1 MVNKTAEI
9 VCRYALFCHFCILY
23 NIVLFRY
30 FFEWRIFM
38 EYKDIDK
45 DVEGLIVRLSRR
57 LSAEDVERISD
68 AYQLAR
74 EAHKEQKRKS
84 GEPYIMHPVAV
95 AKIVA
100 EELRL
105 GANPII
111 AAFLHDVVEDTSYT
125 IEDIKERFGDDVAF
139 LVDVVTKKKKKS
151 SATSSSQIDNYK
163 QMLNSLHYDIR
174 ALLIKLS
181 DRLHNMRTLSSM
193 RPDKQM
199 KIAGETDY
207 FYAPLAHRLGLYYIK
222 REMENLSF
230 RYRCP
235 RDYAYI
241 DAGLAADFKERE
253 AGLRAFMAEIER
265 LLENNDIFMARTEI
279 YSRGP
284 YSAWRKMHST
294 GCDFKHVEGKYYIRI
309 IYPNTHD
316 YSEKDMSLKIYSIL
330 TDRFKEKPGSVA
342 NFIDSPKENGYQ
354 SYHVKLLTPQGTW
367 EEVHISSERMIRKS
381 QFGCIAES
389 TETNITNWLEKFK
402 HVLQEMATRGKEV
415 EYMDG
420 VTSSFYNDDIIAY
433 TPEGRGVILPKGAT
447 ALDFAFEIHSE
458 VGLHA
463 QYARINGLLSSVKTE
478 LERGDVV
485 LIGCDDNI
493 HPKRDWLDHVST
505 FKAKSHISSYLNKQR
520 KLQYVRC
527 DSCRPL
533 PGDEVIGFKN
543 PDGSVSIHRRDCKV
557 AIRLASQRGDDIVPV
572 DFEEDRDFLYPVRID
587 IRAIDRYHLLVDLI
601 DCITNR
607 LQLSLTHIVTKE
619 KDEIV
624 DCSMEFQVHSSAEM
638 QEAITG
644 ISQINGVDEVKQRIE
659 Y

>member
-1 MVNKTAEI
+1 
-9 VCRYALFCHFCILY
+9 
-23 NIVLFRY
+23 
-30 FFEWRIFM
+30 M
-38 EYKDIDK
+38 EYQKIDAE
-45 DVEGLIVRLSRR
+45 VEQLLVRLARR
-57 LSAEDVERISD
+57 FSTEDIERIES

-74 EAHKEQKRKS
+74 EAHKEQRRKS

-105 GANPII
+105 GPNPII
-111 AAFLHDVVEDTSYT
+111 AAFLHDVVEDTPYT
-125 IEDIKERFGDDVAF
+125 NEDIRERFGDDVAF
-139 LVDVVTKKKKKS
+139 LVDVVTKKKRKS
-151 SATSSSQIDNYK
+151 TAASSSQIDNYK

-181 DRLHNMRTLSSM
+181 DRLHNMRTLNSM

-241 DAGLAADFKERE
+241 EEQLQRDLKERE
-253 AGLRAFMAEIER
+253 PGLKAFMFEIER
-265 LLENNDIFMARTEI
+265 LLENNDILMARTEV

-284 YSAWRKMHST
+284 YSAWRKMHAT

-309 IYPNTHD
+309 IYPNTHE

-433 TPEGRGVILPKGAT
+433 TPDGKGIILPKGAT

-458 VGLHA
+458 LGLHA
-463 QYARINGLLSSVKTE
+463 QYARINGNLSSVKTE

-485 LIGCDDNI
+485 EIGCNPNVKPQ
-493 HPKRDWLDHVST
+493 HDWLPHVST
-505 FKAKSHISSYLNKQR
+505 FKAKSHINNFLNKQR

-527 DSCRPL
+527 EQCRPL
-533 PGDEVIGFKN
+533 PGDEVIGFKDA
-543 PDGSVSIHRRDCKV
+543 DGTITLHRRDCKA
-557 AIRLASQRGDDIVPV
+557 AIRLASQRGDDIVAVPF
-572 DFEEDRDFLYPVRID
+572 DEDKDFLYPVKIEVF
-587 IRAIDRYHLLVDLI
+587 AIDRYHLLVDLVE
-601 DCITNR
+601 CITNR
-607 LQLSLTHIVTKE
+607 LKLSLDRTFTE
-619 KDEIV
+619 TKDELV
-624 DCSMEFQVHSSAEM
+624 NSSLEFKVHSSAEL
-638 QEAITG
+638 QEAISN
-644 ISQINGVDEVKQRIE
+644 ISQIDGVEEVKQILDV
-659 Y
+659 

>member
-1 MVNKTAEI
+1 
-9 VCRYALFCHFCILY
+9 
-23 NIVLFRY
+23 
-30 FFEWRIFM
+30 M
-38 EYKDIDK
+38 EYQKIDNE
-45 DVEGLIVRLSRR
+45 VRELLARLSRR
-57 LSAEDVERISD
+57 LSAEDVERIEQ
-68 AYQLAR
+68 AYSLAR
-74 EAHKEQKRKS
+74 DAHMEQKRKS

-111 AAFLHDVVEDTSYT
+111 AAFLHDVVEDTPYT
-125 IEDIKERFGDDVAF
+125 IEDIRERFGDDVAF
-139 LVDVVTKKKKKS
+139 LVDVVTKKKKKNSSS
-151 SATSSSQIDNYK
+151 SAGSSSQIDNYK

-241 DAGLAADFKERE
+241 DECLTKEFKERE
-253 AGLRAFMAEIER
+253 AGLKSFMFEIER
-265 LLENNDIFMARTEI
+265 LLENNDIFMARTEV

-309 IYPNTHD
+309 IYPNTHE

-354 SYHVKLLTPQGTW
+354 SYHVQLLTPQGTW

-420 VTSSFYNDDIIAY
+420 VTSSFYNDDITAY
-433 TPEGRGVILPKGAT
+433 TPDGKAVILPKGAT

-458 VGLHA
+458 LGLHA
-463 QYARINGLLSSVKTE
+463 QYARINGLLVSVKTE

-485 LIGCDDNI
+485 YIGKNDNI
-493 HPKRDWLDHVST
+493 IPKKDWLEHVST
-505 FKAKSHISSYLNKQR
+505 YKAKSHITAFLNKQR
-520 KLQYVRC
+520 QLQFVRC
-527 DSCRPL
+527 EMCRPL

-543 PDGSVSIHRRDCKV
+543 PDGSISIHRRDCKS
-557 AIRLASQRGDDIVPV
+557 AIRLASQRGDDIVAV
-572 DFEEDRDFLYPVRID
+572 NFESDSDFLYNVRID
-587 IRAIDRYHLLVDLI
+587 IRAVDRYHLLVDLI

-607 LQLSLTHIVTKE
+607 LQLSLTHILTE
-619 KDEIV
+619 SKDEIA
-624 DCSMEFQVHSSAEM
+624 DCSMGFQVHSAAEL
-638 QEAITG
+638 QEAITS
-644 ISQINGVDEVKQRIE
+644 ISEIDGVDEVKQRIE

>member
-1 MVNKTAEI
+1 
-9 VCRYALFCHFCILY
+9 
-23 NIVLFRY
+23 
-30 FFEWRIFM
+30 M
-38 EYKDIDK
+38 EYQKIDNE
-45 DVEGLIVRLSRR
+45 VQELLTRLSRR
-57 LSAEDVERISD
+57 LSAEDVERIEL
-68 AYQLAR
+68 AYRLAR
-74 EAHKEQKRKS
+74 EAHMEQKRKS

-111 AAFLHDVVEDTSYT
+111 AAFLHDVVEDTPYT
-125 IEDIKERFGDDVAF
+125 IEDIRERFGDDVAF
-139 LVDVVTKKKKKS
+139 LVDVVTKKKKKPALS
-151 SATSSSQIDNYK
+151 PAGSSSQIDNYK

-241 DAGLAADFKERE
+241 DECLAKELKERE
-253 AGLRAFMAEIER
+253 AGLKSFMFEIER
-265 LLENNDIFMARTEI
+265 LLENNDIFMARTEV

-309 IYPNTHD
+309 IYPNTHE

-354 SYHVKLLTPQGTW
+354 SYHVQLLTPQGTW

-420 VTSSFYNDDIIAY
+420 VTSSFYNDDITAY
-433 TPEGRGVILPKGAT
+433 TPDGKAVILPKGAT

-458 VGLHA
+458 LGLHA
-463 QYARINGLLSSVKTE
+463 QYARINGQLVSVKTE

-485 LIGCDDNI
+485 YIGKNDNI
-493 HPKRDWLDHVST
+493 TPKRDWLEHVST
-505 FKAKSHISSYLNKQR
+505 FKAKSHITTFLNKQR
-520 KLQYVRC
+520 QLQFVRC
-527 DSCRPL
+527 EVCRPL

-543 PDGSVSIHRRDCKV
+543 PDGSISIHRRDCKS
-557 AIRLASQRGDDIVPV
+557 AIRLASQRGDDIVAV
-572 DFEEDRDFLYPVRID
+572 NFESDSDFLYIVRID
-587 IRAIDRYHLLVDLI
+587 IRAVDRYHLLVDLI

-607 LQLSLTHIVTKE
+607 LQLSLTHILTE
-619 KDEIV
+619 SKDEIV
-624 DCSMEFQVHSSAEM
+624 DCSMGFQVHSAAEL
-638 QEAITG
+638 QEAISS
-644 ISQINGVDEVKQRIE
+644 ISKIDGVDEVKQRIE

>member
-1 MVNKTAEI
+1 MCIIIPFLCNKKVILLCFFIKFRQICKLCGNIYI
-9 VCRYALFCHFCILY
+9 V
-23 NIVLFRY
+23 
-30 FFEWRIFM
+30 FM
-38 EYKDIDK
+38 EYKKIDLE
-45 DVEGLIVRLSRR
+45 VEELLGRLARR
-57 LSAEDVERISD
+57 LSAEDIARIADS
-68 AYQLAR
+68 YQLAR
-74 EAHKEQKRKS
+74 AAHMEQRRKS

-111 AAFLHDVVEDTSYT
+111 AAFLHDVVEDTPYT
-125 IEDIKERFGDDVAF
+125 IDDIAARFGDDVAF

-151 SATSSSQIDNYK
+151 TVAHSSQIDNYK

-235 RDYAYI
+235 RDYAMI
-241 DAGLAADFKERE
+241 EAALEKELKERE
-253 AGLRAFMAEIER
+253 KALKSFTFEIER
-265 LLENNDIFMARTEI
+265 LLENNDILMARTEI

-284 YSAWRKMHST
+284 YSAWRKMHAR
-294 GCDFKHVEGKYYIRI
+294 GCDFSHVDDKYYIRI

-367 EEVHISSERMIRKS
+367 EEIHISSERMIRKS

-402 HVLQEMATRGKEV
+402 LVLQEMATRGKEV

-433 TPEGRGVILPKGAT
+433 TPDGKGVLLPKGAT

-458 VGLHA
+458 LGLHA
-463 QYARINGLLSSVKTE
+463 QYARINGLLKSVKTE
-478 LERGDVV
+478 LEYGDVV
-485 LIGCDDNI
+485 KIGSNESI
-493 HPKRDWLDHVST
+493 HPKRDWLESVST
-505 FKAKSHISSYLNKQR
+505 FKAKSHINSFLNKQR
-520 KLQYVRC
+520 KLEFVRC
-527 DSCRPL
+527 ENCRPL
-533 PGDEVIGFKN
+533 PGDEVIGFKE
-543 PDGSVSIHRRDCKV
+543 PDGTITIHRRDCKS
-557 AIRLASQRGDDIVPV
+557 AIRLASQRGDDIVAV
-572 DFEEDRDFLYPVRID
+572 NFEEDKEFLYPVRVD
-587 IRAIDRYHLLVDLI
+587 VVAVDRYHLLVDLV
-601 DCITNR
+601 DCITNK
-607 LQLSLTHIVTKE
+607 LQLSLTNISSKSD
-619 KDEIV
+619 DEIV
-624 DCSMEFQVHSSAEM
+624 YCTLEFCVHSSGEL
-638 QEAITG
+638 QEVLSH
-644 ISQINGVDEVKQRIE
+644 ISQIEGVDEVQQSIE
-659 Y
+659 

>member
-1 MVNKTAEI
+1 
-9 VCRYALFCHFCILY
+9 
-23 NIVLFRY
+23 
-30 FFEWRIFM
+30 M
-38 EYKDIDK
+38 EYQKIDNE
-45 DVEGLIVRLSRR
+45 VENLLERLERR
-57 LSAEDVERISD
+57 LSAEDIKRIAD
-68 AYQLAR
+68 AYSLAR
-74 EAHKEQKRKS
+74 EAHMSQRRKS

-111 AAFLHDVVEDTSYT
+111 AAFLHDVVEDTPYT
-125 IEDIKERFGDDVAF
+125 IEDIRLRFGDDVAF
-139 LVDVVTKKKKKS
+139 LVDVVTKKKKS
-151 SATSSSQIDNYK
+151 NASTSSSQIDNYK

-181 DRLHNMRTLSSM
+181 DRLHNMRTLNSM

-235 RDYAYI
+235 REYAFLE
-241 DAGLAADFKERE
+241 DELDKEMKERE
-253 AGLRAFMAEIER
+253 PGLKSFLREIES
-265 LLENNDIFMARTEI
+265 LLERNDIFMARTEV

-284 YSAWRKMHST
+284 YSAWRKMHSS

-354 SYHVKLLTPQGTW
+354 SYHVKLLNPQGTW

-389 TETNITNWLEKFK
+389 TETTITNWLEKFK

-433 TPEGRGVILPKGAT
+433 TPEGKGVILPKGAT

-458 VGLHA
+458 LGLHA

-485 LIGCDDNI
+485 EIGCNDSVV
-493 HPKRDWLDHVST
+493 PKKDWLSAVST
-505 FKAKSHISSYLNKQR
+505 YKAKTRINNFLNKQR
-520 KLQYVRC
+520 KLQYDRC
-527 DSCRPL
+527 ESCRPL

-543 PDGSVSIHRRDCKV
+543 PDGSISIHRRDCKV
-557 AIRLASQRGDDIVPV
+557 AIRLASQRGDDIVAV
-572 DFEEDRDFLYPVRID
+572 NFEEDREFMYPVKID
-587 IRAIDRYHLLVDLI
+587 IVVIDRYHLLVDLV
-601 DCITNR
+601 DCITNK
-607 LQLSLTHIVTKE
+607 LQLSLTRISTE
-619 KDEIV
+619 SRDSIGY
-624 DCSMEFQVHSSAEM
+624 CTMEFPVHSSAEL
-638 QEAITG
+638 QEV
-644 ISQINGVDEVKQRIE
+644 ISNISKIEGVEEVKQSVE
-659 Y
+659 

>member
-1 MVNKTAEI
+1 
-9 VCRYALFCHFCILY
+9 
-23 NIVLFRY
+23 
-30 FFEWRIFM
+30 M
-38 EYKDIDK
+38 EYQKIDK
-45 DVEGLIVRLSRR
+45 EVEELLLRLARR
-57 LSAEDVERISD
+57 LSAEDVERIEQ
-68 AYQLAR
+68 AYKLAR
-74 EAHKEQKRKS
+74 EAHMEQRRKS

-111 AAFLHDVVEDTSYT
+111 AAFLHDVVEDTAYT
-125 IEDIKERFGDDVAF
+125 IEDIRERFGDDVAF
-139 LVDVVTKKKKKS
+139 LVDVVTKKKKKNS
-151 SATSSSQIDNYK
+151 STSSSQIDNYK

-235 RDYAYI
+235 RDYSYI
-241 DAGLAADFKERE
+241 NDCLTKEFKERE
-253 AGLRAFMAEIER
+253 AGLKSFMFEIER
-265 LLENNDIFMARTEI
+265 LLENNDIFMARTEV

-309 IYPNTHD
+309 IYPNTHE

-354 SYHVKLLTPQGTW
+354 SYHVQLLTPQGTW

-381 QFGCIAES
+381 QYGCIAES

-420 VTSSFYNDDIIAY
+420 VTSSFYNDDVTAY
-433 TPEGRGVILPKGAT
+433 TPEGKAVILPKGAT

-458 VGLHA
+458 LGLHA
-463 QYARINGLLSSVKTE
+463 QYARINGLLTSIKTE

-485 LIGCDDNI
+485 YIGKNDDVS
-493 HPKRDWLDHVST
+493 PKEDWLSHVST
-505 FKAKSHISSYLNKQR
+505 FKAKSHISAFLNRQR
-520 KLQYVRC
+520 KLQFVRC
-527 DSCRPL
+527 EVCRPL

-543 PDGSVSIHRRDCKV
+543 ADGSITIHRRDCKS
-557 AIRLASQRGDDIVPV
+557 AIRLASQHGDDIVAV
-572 DFEEDRDFLYPVRID
+572 NFEDDKEFLYNVRID
-587 IRAIDRYHLLVDLI
+587 IRAVDRYHLLVDLI

-607 LQLSLTHIVTKE
+607 LQLSLTHILTE
-619 KDEIV
+619 SKDEIV
-624 DCSMEFQVHSSAEM
+624 DCSMGFQVHSSAEL
-638 QEAITG
+638 QDAISS
-644 ISQINGVDEVKQRIE
+644 ISKINGVDEVKQRIE

>member
-1 MVNKTAEI
+1 
-9 VCRYALFCHFCILY
+9 
-23 NIVLFRY
+23 
-30 FFEWRIFM
+30 M
-38 EYKDIDK
+38 EYEVIDN
-45 DVEGLIVRLSRR
+45 EVRELLTHLSRR
-57 LSAEDVERISD
+57 LSADDVERIEQ
-68 AYQLAR
+68 AYLLAR
-74 EAHKEQKRKS
+74 EAHKEQRRKS

-100 EELRL
+100 NELRL

-111 AAFLHDVVEDTSYT
+111 AAFLHDVVEDTPYT
-125 IEDIKERFGDDVAF
+125 IEDIRERFGDDVAF

-151 SATSSSQIDNYK
+151 TAAHSSQIDNYK

-181 DRLHNMRTLSSM
+181 DRLHNMRTLNSM

-241 DAGLAADFKERE
+241 DEQLTKDLKERE
-253 AGLRAFMAEIER
+253 PGLRAFMFEIER
-265 LLENNDIFMARTEI
+265 LLENNDIFMARTEV

-284 YSAWRKMHST
+284 YSAWRKMHT
-294 GCDFKHVEGKYYIRI
+294 KGCDFKHVDGKYYIRI

-330 TDRFKEKPGSVA
+330 TDRFKEKPGSVS

-381 QFGCIAES
+381 QFGCIADS

-402 HVLQEMATRGKEV
+402 HVLKEMATRGKEV

-433 TPEGRGVILPKGAT
+433 TPEGKGIILPKGAT
-447 ALDFAFEIHSE
+447 ALDFAFEIHSDL
-458 VGLHA
+458 GLHA
-463 QYARINGLLSSVKTE
+463 QYARINGQLSSVKTE

-485 LIGCDDNI
+485 EIGSLETI
-493 HPKRDWLDHVST
+493 VPKRDWLNFVST
-505 FKAKSHISSYLNKQR
+505 FKAKSHINSFLNKQR
-520 KLQYVRC
+520 RLQYQRC
-527 DSCRPL
+527 ECCRPL
-533 PGDEVIGFKN
+533 PGDEVIGFKDA
-543 PDGSVSIHRRDCKV
+543 DGAITVHRRDCKV
-557 AIRLASQRGDDIVPV
+557 AIRLASQRGDDIVAV
-572 DFEEDRDFLYPVRID
+572 NFDEDNSFLYPVKID
-587 IRAIDRYHLLVDLI
+587 IVAIDRYHLLVDLI
-601 DCITNR
+601 DCITNK
-607 LQLSLTHIVTKE
+607 LGLSLSKIHTE
-619 KDEIV
+619 SNDEIV
-624 DCSMEFQVHSSAEM
+624 FCSMEFEVHSAAEL
-638 QEAITG
+638 QDAIRNISG
-644 ISQINGVDEVKQRIE
+644 IDGVDEVKQSIE

>member
-1 MVNKTAEI
+1 
-9 VCRYALFCHFCILY
+9 
-23 NIVLFRY
+23 
-30 FFEWRIFM
+30 M
-38 EYKDIDK
+38 EYKKIDLE
-45 DVEGLIVRLSRR
+45 VEQLLARLARR
-57 LSAEDVERISD
+57 LSSDDITRIND
-68 AYQLAR
+68 AYLLAR
-74 EAHKEQKRKS
+74 EAHMEQRRKS

-111 AAFLHDVVEDTSYT
+111 AAFLHDVVEDTPYT
-125 IEDIKERFGDDVAF
+125 VEDIAERFGDDVAF

-151 SATSSSQIDNYK
+151 TASHSSQIDNYK

-181 DRLHNMRTLSSM
+181 DRLHNMRTLNSM

-235 RDYAYI
+235 REYALI
-241 DAGLAADFKERE
+241 DEQLTRELKERE
-253 AGLRAFMAEIER
+253 QGLKSFMFEIER
-265 LLENNDIFMARTEI
+265 LLENNDILMARTEI

-284 YSAWRKMHST
+284 YSAWRKMHAR
-294 GCDFKHVEGKYYIRI
+294 GCDFSHVDDKYYIRI

-367 EEVHISSERMIRKS
+367 EEIHISSERMIRKS

-433 TPEGRGVILPKGAT
+433 TPDGKGILLPKGAT

-458 VGLHA
+458 LGLHA
-463 QYARINGLLSSVKTE
+463 QYARINGLLKSVKTE
-478 LERGDVV
+478 LEYGDVV
-485 LIGCDDNI
+485 MIGSNDAIVPNAG
-493 HPKRDWLDHVST
+493 WLDSVST
-505 FKAKSHISSYLNKQR
+505 FKAKSHINSFLNKQR
-520 KLQYVRC
+520 RLEFNRC
-527 DSCRPL
+527 ENCRPL
-533 PGDEVIGFKN
+533 PGDEVIGFKE
-543 PDGSVSIHRRDCKV
+543 PDGTITIHRRDCKA
-557 AIRLASQRGDDIVPV
+557 AIRLASQRGDDIVAV
-572 DFEEDRDFLYPVRID
+572 NFEEDKEFLYPVRVD
-587 IRAIDRYHLLVDLI
+587 IVAIDRYHLLVDLV
-601 DCITNR
+601 DCITNK
-607 LQLSLTHIVTKE
+607 LQLSLTNITSKSD
-619 KDEIV
+619 DEIV
-624 DCSMEFQVHSSAEM
+624 YCTLVFRVHSSNEL
-638 QEAITG
+638 QTVIRH
-644 ISQINGVDEVKQRIE
+644 ISQIEGVDEVQQSIE
-659 Y
+659 

>member
-1 MVNKTAEI
+1 
-9 VCRYALFCHFCILY
+9 
-23 NIVLFRY
+23 
-30 FFEWRIFM
+30 M
-38 EYKDIDK
+38 EYQIIDK
-45 DVEGLIVRLSRR
+45 EVEELLERLSRR
-57 LSAEDVERISD
+57 LSAEDIKRIGD
-68 AYQLAR
+68 AYKLAR
-74 EAHKEQKRKS
+74 EAHKSQRRKS
-84 GEPYIMHPVAV
+84 GEPYIIHPIAV

-111 AAFLHDVVEDTSYT
+111 AAFLHDVVEDTQYT
-125 IEDIKERFGDDVAF
+125 IEDIKEMFGDDVAF
-139 LVDVVTKKKKKS
+139 LVNVVTKKKKKNT
-151 SATSSSQIDNYK
+151 AAAQTSSSQIDNYK

-181 DRLHNMRTLSSM
+181 DRLHNMRTLNSM

-235 RDYAYI
+235 RDYAMLEEEL
-241 DAGLAADFKERE
+241 DREMKERE
-253 AGLRAFMAEIER
+253 PGLKSFMYEIER
-265 LLENNDIFMARTEI
+265 LLENNDILMARTEV

-284 YSAWRKMHST
+284 YSAWRKMHSS

-342 NFIDSPKENGYQ
+342 NYIDSPKENGYQ

-433 TPEGRGVILPKGAT
+433 TPDGKGIILPKGAT
-447 ALDFAFEIHSE
+447 ALDFAFEIHSDL
-458 VGLHA
+458 GLHA
-463 QYARINGLLSSVKTE
+463 QYARINGQLCSIKTE

-485 LIGCDDNI
+485 QIGSNENVM
-493 HPKRDWLDHVST
+493 PKRDWLDSVST
-505 FKAKSHISSYLNKQR
+505 FKAKSHINSFLNKQR
-520 KLQYVRC
+520 KLQYDRC
-527 DSCRPL
+527 ENCRPL

-543 PDGSVSIHRRDCKV
+543 PDGSISIHRRDCKV
-557 AIRLASQRGDDIVPV
+557 AIRLASQRGDDIVAV
-572 DFEEDRDFLYPVRID
+572 NFEEDREFMYPVKID
-587 IRAIDRYHLLVDLI
+587 IVVIDRYHLLVDLV
-601 DCITNR
+601 DCITNKLR
-607 LQLSLTHIVTKE
+607 LSLTRIST
-619 KDEIV
+619 DSRDAIGY
-624 DCSMEFQVHSSAEM
+624 CSMEFPVHSSEEL
-638 QEAITG
+638 QEVIAS
-644 ISQINGVDEVKQRIE
+644 ISQIEGVEEVKQRIE
-659 Y
+659 V

>member
-1 MVNKTAEI
+1 
-9 VCRYALFCHFCILY
+9 
-23 NIVLFRY
+23 
-30 FFEWRIFM
+30 M
-38 EYKDIDK
+38 EYQKIDNE
-45 DVEGLIVRLSRR
+45 VQELLTRLSRR
-57 LSAEDVERISD
+57 LSAEDVERIEQ
-68 AYQLAR
+68 AYTLAR
-74 EAHKEQKRKS
+74 EAHMEQKRKS

-111 AAFLHDVVEDTSYT
+111 AAFLHDVVEDTPYT
-125 IEDIKERFGDDVAF
+125 IEDIRERFGDDVAF
-139 LVDVVTKKKKKS
+139 LVDVVTKKKKKNSSS
-151 SATSSSQIDNYK
+151 SAGSSSQIDNYK

-241 DAGLAADFKERE
+241 NECLTKELKERE
-253 AGLRAFMAEIER
+253 AGLKSFMFEIER
-265 LLENNDIFMARTEI
+265 LLENNDIFMARTEV

-309 IYPNTHD
+309 IYPNTHE

-354 SYHVKLLTPQGTW
+354 SYHVQLLTPQGTW

-420 VTSSFYNDDIIAY
+420 VTSSFYNDDITAY
-433 TPEGRGVILPKGAT
+433 TPDGKAVILPKGAT

-458 VGLHA
+458 LGLHA
-463 QYARINGLLSSVKTE
+463 QYARINGLLVSVKTE

-485 LIGCDDNI
+485 YIGKNDNI
-493 HPKRDWLDHVST
+493 TPKRDWLEHVST
-505 FKAKSHISSYLNKQR
+505 FKAKSHISTFLNKQR
-520 KLQYVRC
+520 QLQFVRC
-527 DSCRPL
+527 EACRPL

-543 PDGSVSIHRRDCKV
+543 PDGSISIHRRDCKS
-557 AIRLASQRGDDIVPV
+557 AIRLASQRGDDIVAV
-572 DFEEDRDFLYPVRID
+572 NFESDSDFLYNVRID
-587 IRAIDRYHLLVDLI
+587 IRAVDRYHLLVDLI

-607 LQLSLTHIVTKE
+607 LQLSLTHILTE
-619 KDEIV
+619 SKDEIV
-624 DCSMEFQVHSSAEM
+624 DCSMGFQVHSAAEL
-638 QEAITG
+638 QEAISS
-644 ISQINGVDEVKQRIE
+644 ISEIDGVDEVKQRIE

>member
-1 MVNKTAEI
+1 
-9 VCRYALFCHFCILY
+9 
-23 NIVLFRY
+23 
-30 FFEWRIFM
+30 M
-38 EYKDIDK
+38 EYQKIDNE
-45 DVEGLIVRLSRR
+45 VQELLTRLSRR
-57 LSAEDVERISD
+57 LSAEDVERIEQ
-68 AYQLAR
+68 AYRLAR
-74 EAHKEQKRKS
+74 EAHMEQKRKS

-111 AAFLHDVVEDTSYT
+111 AAFLHDVVEDTQYT
-125 IEDIKERFGDDVAF
+125 IEDIRERFGDDVAF
-139 LVDVVTKKKKKS
+139 LVDVVTKKKKKPALS
-151 SATSSSQIDNYK
+151 PAGSSSQIDNYK

-241 DAGLAADFKERE
+241 DECLAKELKERE
-253 AGLRAFMAEIER
+253 AGLKSFMFEIER
-265 LLENNDIFMARTEI
+265 LLENNDIFMARTEV

-309 IYPNTHD
+309 IYPNTHE

-354 SYHVKLLTPQGTW
+354 SYHVQLLTQQGTW

-420 VTSSFYNDDIIAY
+420 VTSSFYNDDITAY
-433 TPEGRGVILPKGAT
+433 TPDGKAVILPKGAT

-458 VGLHA
+458 LGLHA
-463 QYARINGLLSSVKTE
+463 QYARINGLLVSVKTE

-485 LIGCDDNI
+485 YIGKNDNI
-493 HPKRDWLDHVST
+493 IPKKDWLEHVST
-505 FKAKSHISSYLNKQR
+505 YKAKSHITTFLNKQR
-520 KLQYVRC
+520 QLQFVRC
-527 DSCRPL
+527 EVCHPL

-543 PDGSVSIHRRDCKV
+543 SDGSISIHRRDCKS
-557 AIRLASQRGDDIVPV
+557 AIRLASQRGDDIVAV
-572 DFEEDRDFLYPVRID
+572 NFESDSDFLYNVRID
-587 IRAIDRYHLLVDLI
+587 IRAVDRYHLLVDLI

-607 LQLSLTHIVTKE
+607 LQLSLTHILTKS

-624 DCSMEFQVHSSAEM
+624 DCSMGFQVHSAAEL
-638 QEAITG
+638 QEAISS
-644 ISQINGVDEVKQRIE
+644 ISEIDGVDEVKQRIE

>member
-1 MVNKTAEI
+1 
-9 VCRYALFCHFCILY
+9 
-23 NIVLFRY
+23 
-30 FFEWRIFM
+30 M
-38 EYKDIDK
+38 EYEVIDN
-45 DVEGLIVRLSRR
+45 EVRELLTHLSRR
-57 LSAEDVERISD
+57 LSADDVERIEQ
-68 AYQLAR
+68 AYLLAR
-74 EAHKEQKRKS
+74 EAHKEQRRKS

-100 EELRL
+100 NELRL

-111 AAFLHDVVEDTSYT
+111 AAFLHDVVEDTPYT
-125 IEDIKERFGDDVAF
+125 IEDIRERFGDDVAF

-151 SATSSSQIDNYK
+151 TAAHSSQIDNYK

-241 DAGLAADFKERE
+241 DEQLTKDLKERE
-253 AGLRAFMAEIER
+253 PGLRAFMFEIER
-265 LLENNDIFMARTEI
+265 LLENNDIFMARTEV

-284 YSAWRKMHST
+284 YSAWRKMHT
-294 GCDFKHVEGKYYIRI
+294 KGCDFKHVDGKYYIRI

-330 TDRFKEKPGSVA
+330 TDRFKEKPGSVS

-381 QFGCIAES
+381 QFGCIADS

-402 HVLQEMATRGKEV
+402 HVLKEMATRGKEV

-433 TPEGRGVILPKGAT
+433 TPEGKGIILPKGAT
-447 ALDFAFEIHSE
+447 ALDFAFEIHSDL
-458 VGLHA
+458 GLHA
-463 QYARINGLLSSVKTE
+463 QYARINGQLSSVKTE

-485 LIGCDDNI
+485 EIGSLETI
-493 HPKRDWLDHVST
+493 VPKRDWLNFVST
-505 FKAKSHISSYLNKQR
+505 FKAKSHINSFLNKQR
-520 KLQYVRC
+520 RLQYQRC
-527 DSCRPL
+527 ECCRPL
-533 PGDEVIGFKN
+533 PGDEVIGFKDA
-543 PDGSVSIHRRDCKV
+543 DGAITVHRRDCKV
-557 AIRLASQRGDDIVPV
+557 AIRLASQRGDDIVAV
-572 DFEEDRDFLYPVRID
+572 NFDEDNSFLYPVKID
-587 IRAIDRYHLLVDLI
+587 IVAIDRYHLLVDLI
-601 DCITNR
+601 DCITNK
-607 LQLSLTHIVTKE
+607 LGLSLSKIHTE
-619 KDEIV
+619 SNDEIV
-624 DCSMEFQVHSSAEM
+624 FCSMEFEVHSAAEL
-638 QEAITG
+638 QDAIRNISG
-644 ISQINGVDEVKQRIE
+644 IDGVDEVKQSIE

>member
-1 MVNKTAEI
+1 
-9 VCRYALFCHFCILY
+9 
-23 NIVLFRY
+23 
-30 FFEWRIFM
+30 M
-38 EYKDIDK
+38 EYKKIDFE
-45 DVEGLIVRLSRR
+45 VEQLLGRLARR
-57 LSAEDVERISD
+57 LSSEDIARIND
-68 AYQLAR
+68 AYLLAR
-74 EAHKEQKRKS
+74 EAHMEQRRKS

-111 AAFLHDVVEDTSYT
+111 AAFLHDVVEDTPYT
-125 IEDIKERFGDDVAF
+125 VEDIAARFGDDVAF

-151 SATSSSQIDNYK
+151 TAVHSSQIDNYK

-235 RDYAYI
+235 REYAMI
-241 DAGLAADFKERE
+241 ESELCKELKERE
-253 AGLRAFMAEIER
+253 QGLKSFMFEIER
-265 LLENNDIFMARTEI
+265 LLENNDILMARTEI

-284 YSAWRKMHST
+284 YSAWRKMHAR
-294 GCDFKHVEGKYYIRI
+294 GCDFNHVDDKYYIRI

-330 TDRFKEKPGSVA
+330 TDRFKEKPGSVV

-354 SYHVKLLTPQGTW
+354 SYHVTLLTPQGTW
-367 EEVHISSERMIRKS
+367 EEIHISSERMIRKS

-433 TPEGRGVILPKGAT
+433 TPDGKGVILPKGAT

-458 VGLHA
+458 LGLHA
-463 QYARINGLLSSVKTE
+463 QYARINGQLKSIKTE

-485 LIGCDDNI
+485 LIGSNEAI
-493 HPKRDWLDHVST
+493 KPKNDWLEHVST
-505 FKAKSHISSYLNKQR
+505 FKAKSHINNFLNKQR
-520 KLQYVRC
+520 RIDFVRC
-527 DSCRPL
+527 EQCRPL
-533 PGDEVIGFKN
+533 PGDEVIGFKEA
-543 PDGSVSIHRRDCKV
+543 DGTITIHRRDCKA
-557 AIRLASQRGDDIVPV
+557 AIRLASQRGDDIVAV
-572 DFEEDRDFLYPVRID
+572 TFDEDKEFLYPVRVD
-587 IRAIDRYHLLVDLI
+587 IIAVDRYHLLVDLV

-607 LQLSLTHIVTKE
+607 LQLSLTNISSKSD
-619 KDEIV
+619 DEIV
-624 DCSMEFQVHSSAEM
+624 YCTLEFCVHSSGEL
-638 QEAITG
+638 QEVLSH
-644 ISQINGVDEVKQRIE
+644 ISQIEGVDEVQQSIE
-659 Y
+659 

>member
-1 MVNKTAEI
+1 
-9 VCRYALFCHFCILY
+9 
-23 NIVLFRY
+23 
-30 FFEWRIFM
+30 M
-38 EYKDIDK
+38 EYKKIDLE
-45 DVEGLIVRLSRR
+45 VAELLGRLARR
-57 LSAEDVERISD
+57 LSSEDIERINN
-68 AYQLAR
+68 AYLLAR
-74 EAHKEQKRKS
+74 EAHMEQRRKS

-111 AAFLHDVVEDTSYT
+111 AAFLHDVVEDTPYT
-125 IEDIKERFGDDVAF
+125 VEDIAERFGDDVAF
-139 LVDVVTKKKKKS
+139 LVNVVTKKKKKS
-151 SATSSSQIDNYK
+151 TAAYSSQIDNYK

-235 RDYAYI
+235 REYAFI
-241 DAGLAADFKERE
+241 ESELDKDLKERE
-253 AGLRAFMAEIER
+253 KGLKSFMFEIER
-265 LLENNDIFMARTEI
+265 LLENNDILMARTEI

-284 YSAWRKMHST
+284 YSAWRKMHAR
-294 GCDFKHVEGKYYIRI
+294 GCDFNHVEGKYYIRI

-330 TDRFKEKPGSVA
+330 TDRFKEKPGSVV

-420 VTSSFYNDDIIAY
+420 VTSSFYNDDISVY
-433 TPEGRGVILPKGAT
+433 TPEGKEIILPKGAT

-458 VGLHA
+458 LGIHA
-463 QYARINGLLSSVKTE
+463 QYARINGQLASMKTE

-485 LIGCDDNI
+485 QIVSNAGI
-493 HPKRDWLDHVST
+493 QPKSDWLLHVST
-505 FKAKSHISSYLNKQR
+505 FKAKSHINSFLNKQR
-520 KLQYVRC
+520 SIEYVRC
-527 DSCRPL
+527 EQCRPL
-533 PGDEVIGFKN
+533 PGDEVIGFKE
-543 PDGSVSIHRRDCKV
+543 PDGTIAIHRRDCKA
-557 AIRLASQRGDDIVPV
+557 AIRLASQRGDDIVAV
-572 DFEEDRDFLYPVRID
+572 NFDEDKDFLYPVRIN
-587 IRAIDRYHLLVDLI
+587 IVAVDRYHLLVDLV
-601 DCITNR
+601 DCITNK
-607 LQLSLTHIVTKE
+607 LQLSLTDINSTTN
-619 KDEIV
+619 DEIV
-624 DCSMEFQVHSSAEM
+624 NCTLVFRVHSSNEL
-638 QEAITG
+638 QTVINN
-644 ISQINGVDEVKQRIE
+644 ISQIEGVEEVQQSIE
-659 Y
+659 

>member
-1 MVNKTAEI
+1 
-9 VCRYALFCHFCILY
+9 
-23 NIVLFRY
+23 
-30 FFEWRIFM
+30 M
-38 EYKDIDK
+38 EYKKIDLE
-45 DVEGLIVRLSRR
+45 VAELLGRLARR
-57 LSAEDVERISD
+57 LSSEDIERINN
-68 AYQLAR
+68 AYLLAR
-74 EAHKEQKRKS
+74 EAHMEQRRKS

-111 AAFLHDVVEDTSYT
+111 AAFLHDVVEDTPYT
-125 IEDIKERFGDDVAF
+125 VEDIAERFGDDVAF
-139 LVDVVTKKKKKS
+139 LVNVVTKKKKKS
-151 SATSSSQIDNYK
+151 TAAYSSQIDNYK

-235 RDYAYI
+235 REYAFI
-241 DAGLAADFKERE
+241 ESELDKDLKERE
-253 AGLRAFMAEIER
+253 KGLKSFMFEIER
-265 LLENNDIFMARTEI
+265 LLENNDILMARTEI

-284 YSAWRKMHST
+284 YSAWRKMHAR
-294 GCDFKHVEGKYYIRI
+294 GCDFNHVEGKYYIRI

-330 TDRFKEKPGSVA
+330 TDRFKEKPGSVV

-402 HVLQEMATRGKEV
+402 HVLQEIATRGKEV

-420 VTSSFYNDDIIAY
+420 VTSSFYNDDISVY
-433 TPEGRGVILPKGAT
+433 TPEGKEIILPKGAT

-458 VGLHA
+458 LGIHA
-463 QYARINGLLSSVKTE
+463 QYARINGQLASMKTE

-485 LIGCDDNI
+485 QIVSNAGI
-493 HPKRDWLDHVST
+493 QPKSDWLLHVST
-505 FKAKSHISSYLNKQR
+505 FKAKSHINSFLNKQKR
-520 KLQYVRC
+520 IEYVRC
-527 DSCRPL
+527 EQCRPL
-533 PGDEVIGFKN
+533 PGDEVIGFKE
-543 PDGSVSIHRRDCKV
+543 PDGTIAIHRRDCKA
-557 AIRLASQRGDDIVPV
+557 AIRLASQRGDDIVAV
-572 DFEEDRDFLYPVRID
+572 NFDEDKDFLYPVRID
-587 IRAIDRYHLLVDLI
+587 IVAVDRYHLLVDLV
-601 DCITNR
+601 DCITNK
-607 LQLSLTHIVTKE
+607 LQLSLTDINSTTN
-619 KDEIV
+619 DEIV
-624 DCSMEFQVHSSAEM
+624 NCTLVFRVHSSNELQAV
-638 QEAITG
+638 INN
-644 ISQINGVDEVKQRIE
+644 ISQIEGVEEVQQSIE
-659 Y
+659 

>member
-1 MVNKTAEI
+1 
-9 VCRYALFCHFCILY
+9 
-23 NIVLFRY
+23 
-30 FFEWRIFM
+30 M
-38 EYKDIDK
+38 EYQVIDK
-45 DVEGLIVRLSRR
+45 EVEELLSRLSRR
-57 LSAEDVERISD
+57 FSLEDIDRIKK
-68 AYQLAR
+68 AYNLAR
-74 EAHKEQKRKS
+74 EAHKEQRRKS

-111 AAFLHDVVEDTSYT
+111 AAFLHDVVEDTPYT
-125 IEDIKERFGDDVAF
+125 IEDIREMFGDDVAF
-139 LVDVVTKKKKKS
+139 LVDVVTKKKKKNAQS
-151 SATSSSQIDNYK
+151 SSSQIDNYK

-241 DAGLAADFKERE
+241 DEQLTVEQKERE
-253 AGLRAFMAEIER
+253 PGLKAFLFEIER
-265 LLENNDIFMARTEI
+265 LLENNDILMVRTEV

-309 IYPNTHD
+309 IYPNTHE

-381 QFGCIAES
+381 QYGCIAES
-389 TETNITNWLEKFK
+389 TETTITNWLEKFK

-433 TPEGRGVILPKGAT
+433 TPEGKGIILPKGAT

-458 VGLHA
+458 LGLHA
-463 QYARINGLLSSVKTE
+463 QYARINGQLSSVKTE
-478 LERGDVV
+478 LERGDVIE
-485 LIGCDDNI
+485 IGCNNNVV
-493 HPKRDWLDHVST
+493 PKKDWLLAVST
-505 FKAKSHISSYLNKQR
+505 YKAKSHINNFLNKQR
-520 KLQYVRC
+520 KLQYDRC
-527 DSCRPL
+527 ENCRPL

-543 PDGSVSIHRRDCKV
+543 PDGSISIHRRDCKV
-557 AIRLASQRGDDIVPV
+557 AIRLASQRGDDIIAVN
-572 DFEEDRDFLYPVRID
+572 FEEDREFLYPVKID
-587 IRAIDRYHLLVDLI
+587 IVVIDRNHLLIDII
-601 DCITNR
+601 DCITNK
-607 LQLSLTHIVTKE
+607 LQLSLTRISTE
-619 KDEIV
+619 SRDAIGY
-624 DCSMEFQVHSSAEM
+624 CSMEFMVHSAAEL
-638 QEAITG
+638 QEVITT
-644 ISQINGVDEVKQRIE
+644 ISQIDGVEEVKQSIE
-659 Y
+659 F

>member
-1 MVNKTAEI
+1 MECKEI
-9 VCRYALFCHFCILY
+9 DL
-23 NIVLFRY
+23 
-30 FFEWRIFM
+30 E
-38 EYKDIDK
+38 
-45 DVEGLIVRLSRR
+45 VEQLLARLARR
-57 LSAEDVERISD
+57 LSADDITRIND
-68 AYQLAR
+68 AYLLAR
-74 EAHKEQKRKS
+74 EAHKEQRRKS

-111 AAFLHDVVEDTSYT
+111 AAFLHDVVEDTPYT
-125 IEDIKERFGDDVAF
+125 VEDIAARFGDDVAF
-139 LVDVVTKKKKKS
+139 LVDVVTKKKKKNTAS
-151 SATSSSQIDNYK
+151 QSSQIDNYK

-235 RDYAYI
+235 RDYAMI
-241 DAGLAADFKERE
+241 EAALDNELKERE
-253 AGLRAFMAEIER
+253 KALKSFTFEIER
-265 LLENNDIFMARTEI
+265 LLENNDILMARTEVF
-279 YSRGP
+279 SRGP
-284 YSAWRKMHST
+284 YSAWRKMHAR
-294 GCDFKHVEGKYYIRI
+294 GCDFNHVDGKYYIRI

-330 TDRFKEKPGSVA
+330 TDRFKEKPGSVV
-342 NFIDSPKENGYQ
+342 NYIDSPKENGYQ

-402 HVLQEMATRGKEV
+402 LVLQEMATRGKEV

-433 TPEGRGVILPKGAT
+433 TPDGKGILLPKGAT

-458 VGLHA
+458 LGLHA
-463 QYARINGLLSSVKTE
+463 QYARINGQLKSVKTE
-478 LERGDVV
+478 LDNGDVV
-485 LIGCDDNI
+485 MIGSNPDVT
-493 HPKRDWLDHVST
+493 PKRDWLEAIST
-505 FKAKSHISSYLNKQR
+505 FKAKSHINSFLNKQR
-520 KLQYVRC
+520 KLEYVRC
-527 DSCRPL
+527 EQCHPL
-533 PGDEVIGFKN
+533 PGDEVIGFKE
-543 PDGSVSIHRRDCKV
+543 PDGTITMHRRDCKA
-557 AIRLASQRGDDIVPV
+557 AIRLASQRGDDIVAV
-572 DFEEDRDFLYPVRID
+572 NFEEDKEFLYPVRVD
-587 IRAIDRYHLLVDLI
+587 IVAVDRYHLLVDLV

-607 LQLSLTHIVTKE
+607 LQLSLTNIISKTD
-619 KDEIV
+619 DEIV
-624 DCSMEFQVHSSAEM
+624 RCTLEFRVHSSVEL
-638 QEAITG
+638 QEVLDH
-644 ISQINGVDEVKQRIE
+644 ISQIDGVDEVQQSIE
-659 Y
+659 

>member
-1 MVNKTAEI
+1 M
-9 VCRYALFCHFCILY
+9 
-23 NIVLFRY
+23 
-30 FFEWRIFM
+30 
-38 EYKDIDK
+38 
-45 DVEGLIVRLSRR
+45 
-57 LSAEDVERISD
+57 
-68 AYQLAR
+68 
-74 EAHKEQKRKS
+74 
-84 GEPYIMHPVAV
+84 
-95 AKIVA
+95 
-100 EELRL
+100 
-105 GANPII
+105 
-111 AAFLHDVVEDTSYT
+111 
-125 IEDIKERFGDDVAF
+125 
-139 LVDVVTKKKKKS
+139 
-151 SATSSSQIDNYK
+151 
-163 QMLNSLHYDIR
+163 
-174 ALLIKLS
+174 
-181 DRLHNMRTLSSM
+181 HNMRTLSSM

-241 DAGLAADFKERE
+241 DECLAKELKERE
-253 AGLRAFMAEIER
+253 AGLKSFMFEIER
-265 LLENNDIFMARTEI
+265 LLENNDIFMARTEV

-309 IYPNTHD
+309 IYPNTHE

-354 SYHVKLLTPQGTW
+354 SYHVQLLTPQGTW

-420 VTSSFYNDDIIAY
+420 VTSSFYNDDITAY
-433 TPEGRGVILPKGAT
+433 TPDGKAVILPKGAT

-458 VGLHA
+458 LGLHA
-463 QYARINGLLSSVKTE
+463 QYARINGQLVSVKTE

-485 LIGCDDNI
+485 YIGKNDNI
-493 HPKRDWLDHVST
+493 TPKRDWLEHVST
-505 FKAKSHISSYLNKQR
+505 FKAKSHITTFLNKQR
-520 KLQYVRC
+520 QLQFVRC
-527 DSCRPL
+527 EVCRPL

-543 PDGSVSIHRRDCKV
+543 PDGSISIHRRDCKS
-557 AIRLASQRGDDIVPV
+557 AIRLASQRGDDIVAV
-572 DFEEDRDFLYPVRID
+572 NFESDSDFLYNVRID
-587 IRAIDRYHLLVDLI
+587 IRAVDRYHLLVDLI

-607 LQLSLTHIVTKE
+607 LQLSLTHILTE
-619 KDEIV
+619 SKDEIV
-624 DCSMEFQVHSSAEM
+624 DCSMGFQVHSAAEL
-638 QEAITG
+638 QEAISS
-644 ISQINGVDEVKQRIE
+644 ISKIDGVDEVKQRIE

>member
-1 MVNKTAEI
+1 
-9 VCRYALFCHFCILY
+9 
-23 NIVLFRY
+23 
-30 FFEWRIFM
+30 M
-38 EYKDIDK
+38 EYQIIDK
-45 DVEGLIVRLSRR
+45 EVEELLERLERR
-57 LSAEDVERISD
+57 LSAEDIKRVAD
-68 AYQLAR
+68 AYALAR
-74 EAHKEQKRKS
+74 EAHMSQRRKS

-111 AAFLHDVVEDTSYT
+111 AAFLHDVVEDTNYT
-125 IEDIKERFGDDVAF
+125 IEDIRERFGDDVAF
-139 LVDVVTKKKKKS
+139 LVDVVTKKKKS
-151 SATSSSQIDNYK
+151 NASTSSSQIDNYK

-181 DRLHNMRTLSSM
+181 DRLHNMRTLNSM

-235 RDYAYI
+235 RDYAF
-241 DAGLAADFKERE
+241 LERE
-253 AGLRAFMAEIER
+253 LEKEIKVREPGLKSFMFEIER
-265 LLENNDIFMARTEI
+265 LLENNDIFMARTEL

-284 YSAWRKMHST
+284 YSAWRKMHSS

-354 SYHVKLLTPQGTW
+354 SYHVKLLNPLGTW

-381 QFGCIAES
+381 QYGCIAES
-389 TETNITNWLEKFK
+389 TETTITNWLEKFK
-402 HVLQEMATRGKEV
+402 HVLQEMATRSKEV

-420 VTSSFYNDDIIAY
+420 VTSSFYNDDVIAY
-433 TPEGRGVILPKGAT
+433 TPEGKGIILPKGAT

-458 VGLHA
+458 LGLHA
-463 QYARINGLLSSVKTE
+463 QYARINGQLSSVKTE

-485 LIGCDDNI
+485 EIGCNDNVV
-493 HPKRDWLDHVST
+493 PKKDWLQAVST
-505 FKAKSHISSYLNKQR
+505 YKAKARINNFLNKQR
-520 KLQYVRC
+520 KLQYERC
-527 DSCRPL
+527 EHCRPL

-543 PDGSVSIHRRDCKV
+543 PDGSISIHRRDCKV
-557 AIRLASQRGDDIVPV
+557 AIRLASQHGDDIVAV
-572 DFEEDRDFLYPVRID
+572 NFEEDREFLYPVKID
-587 IRAIDRYHLLVDLI
+587 IVVIDRYHLLVDLI
-601 DCITNR
+601 DCITNK
-607 LQLSLTHIVTKE
+607 LQLSLTRISTE
-619 KDEIV
+619 SRDAIGY
-624 DCSMEFQVHSSAEM
+624 CSMEFLVHSSAEL
-638 QEAITG
+638 QEVISS
-644 ISQINGVDEVKQRIE
+644 ISQIEGVEEVKQSVE
-659 Y
+659 

>member
-1 MVNKTAEI
+1 
-9 VCRYALFCHFCILY
+9 
-23 NIVLFRY
+23 
-30 FFEWRIFM
+30 M
-38 EYKDIDK
+38 EYQKIDNE
-45 DVEGLIVRLSRR
+45 VQELLTRLSRR
-57 LSAEDVERISD
+57 LSAEDVERIEQ
-68 AYQLAR
+68 AYSLAR
-74 EAHKEQKRKS
+74 EAHMEQKRKS

-111 AAFLHDVVEDTSYT
+111 AAFLHDVVEDTPYT
-125 IEDIKERFGDDVAF
+125 IEDIRERFGDDVAF
-139 LVDVVTKKKKKS
+139 LVDVVTKKKKKPALS
-151 SATSSSQIDNYK
+151 PAGSSSQIDNYK

-241 DAGLAADFKERE
+241 DECLAKELKERE
-253 AGLRAFMAEIER
+253 AGLKSFMFEIER
-265 LLENNDIFMARTEI
+265 LLENNDIFMARTEV

-309 IYPNTHD
+309 IYPNTHE

-354 SYHVKLLTPQGTW
+354 SYHVQLLTPQGTW

-420 VTSSFYNDDIIAY
+420 VTSSFYNDDITAY
-433 TPEGRGVILPKGAT
+433 TPDGKAVILPKGAT

-458 VGLHA
+458 LGLHA
-463 QYARINGLLSSVKTE
+463 QYARINGQLVSVKTE

-485 LIGCDDNI
+485 YIGKNDNI
-493 HPKRDWLDHVST
+493 TPKRDWLEHVST
-505 FKAKSHISSYLNKQR
+505 FKAKSHITTFLNKQR
-520 KLQYVRC
+520 QLQFVRC
-527 DSCRPL
+527 EVCRPL

-543 PDGSVSIHRRDCKV
+543 PDGSISIHRRDCKS
-557 AIRLASQRGDDIVPV
+557 AIRLASQRGDDIVAV
-572 DFEEDRDFLYPVRID
+572 NFESDSDFLYNVRID
-587 IRAIDRYHLLVDLI
+587 IRAVDRYHLLVDLI

-607 LQLSLTHIVTKE
+607 LQLSLTHILTE
-619 KDEIV
+619 SKDEIV
-624 DCSMEFQVHSSAEM
+624 DCSMGFQVHSAAEL
-638 QEAITG
+638 QEAISS
-644 ISQINGVDEVKQRIE
+644 ISKIDGVDEVKQRIE

>member
-1 MVNKTAEI
+1 
-9 VCRYALFCHFCILY
+9 
-23 NIVLFRY
+23 
-30 FFEWRIFM
+30 M
-38 EYKDIDK
+38 EYQKIDNE
-45 DVEGLIVRLSRR
+45 VENLLERLERR
-57 LSAEDVERISD
+57 LSAEDIKRIAD
-68 AYQLAR
+68 AYSLAR
-74 EAHKEQKRKS
+74 EAHMSQRRKS

-111 AAFLHDVVEDTSYT
+111 AAFLHDVVEDTQYT
-125 IEDIKERFGDDVAF
+125 IEDIRRRFGDDVAF
-139 LVDVVTKKKKKS
+139 LVDVVTKKKKS
-151 SATSSSQIDNYK
+151 NASTSSSQIDNYK

-181 DRLHNMRTLSSM
+181 DRLHNMRTLNSM

-235 RDYAYI
+235 REYAFLE
-241 DAGLAADFKERE
+241 DELDKEMKERE
-253 AGLRAFMAEIER
+253 QGLKSFLREIES
-265 LLENNDIFMARTEI
+265 LLERNDIFMARTEV

-284 YSAWRKMHST
+284 YSAWRKMHSS

-354 SYHVKLLTPQGTW
+354 SYHVKLLNPQGTW

-389 TETNITNWLEKFK
+389 TETTITNWLEKFK

-433 TPEGRGVILPKGAT
+433 TPEGKGVILPKGAT

-458 VGLHA
+458 LGLHA

-485 LIGCDDNI
+485 EIGCNDSVV
-493 HPKRDWLDHVST
+493 PKKDWLSAVST
-505 FKAKSHISSYLNKQR
+505 YKAKTRINNFLNKQR
-520 KLQYVRC
+520 KLQYDRC
-527 DSCRPL
+527 ESCRPL

-543 PDGSVSIHRRDCKV
+543 PDGSISIHRRDCKV
-557 AIRLASQRGDDIVPV
+557 AIRLASQRGDDIVAV
-572 DFEEDRDFLYPVRID
+572 NFEEDREFMYPVKID
-587 IRAIDRYHLLVDLI
+587 IVVIDRYHLLVDLI
-601 DCITNR
+601 DCITNK
-607 LQLSLTHIVTKE
+607 LQLSLTRISTE
-619 KDEIV
+619 SRDSIGY
-624 DCSMEFQVHSSAEM
+624 CTMEFPVHSSAEL
-638 QEAITG
+638 QEVISN
-644 ISQINGVDEVKQRIE
+644 ISQIKGVEEVKQSVE
-659 Y
+659 

>member
-1 MVNKTAEI
+1 
-9 VCRYALFCHFCILY
+9 
-23 NIVLFRY
+23 
-30 FFEWRIFM
+30 M
-38 EYKDIDK
+38 EYQKIDNE
-45 DVEGLIVRLSRR
+45 VRELLTRLSRR
-57 LSAEDVERISD
+57 LSAEDVERIEQ
-68 AYQLAR
+68 AYSLAR
-74 EAHKEQKRKS
+74 EAHMEQKRKS

-111 AAFLHDVVEDTSYT
+111 AAFLHDVVEDTPYT
-125 IEDIKERFGDDVAF
+125 IEDIRERFGDDVAF
-139 LVDVVTKKKKKS
+139 LVDVVTKKKKKPALS
-151 SATSSSQIDNYK
+151 PAGSSSQIDNYK

-241 DAGLAADFKERE
+241 DECLAKELKERE
-253 AGLRAFMAEIER
+253 AGLKSFMFEIER
-265 LLENNDIFMARTEI
+265 LLENNDIFMARTEV

-309 IYPNTHD
+309 IYPNTHE

-354 SYHVKLLTPQGTW
+354 SYHVQLLTQQGTW

-420 VTSSFYNDDIIAY
+420 VTSSFYNDDITAY
-433 TPEGRGVILPKGAT
+433 TPDGKAVILPKGAT

-458 VGLHA
+458 LGLHA
-463 QYARINGLLSSVKTE
+463 QYARINGLLVSVKTE

-485 LIGCDDNI
+485 YIGKNDNI
-493 HPKRDWLDHVST
+493 IPKKDWLEHVST
-505 FKAKSHISSYLNKQR
+505 YKAKSHITTFLNKQR
-520 KLQYVRC
+520 QLQFVRC
-527 DSCRPL
+527 EVCRPL

-543 PDGSVSIHRRDCKV
+543 SDGSISIHRRDCKS
-557 AIRLASQRGDDIVPV
+557 AIRLASQRGDDIVAV
-572 DFEEDRDFLYPVRID
+572 NFESDSDFLYNVRID
-587 IRAIDRYHLLVDLI
+587 IRAVDRYHLLVDLI

-607 LQLSLTHIVTKE
+607 LQLSLTHILTE
-619 KDEIV
+619 SKDEIV
-624 DCSMEFQVHSSAEM
+624 DCSMGFQVHSAAEL
-638 QEAITG
+638 QEAISS
-644 ISQINGVDEVKQRIE
+644 ISEIDGVDEVKQRIE

>member
-1 MVNKTAEI
+1 
-9 VCRYALFCHFCILY
+9 
-23 NIVLFRY
+23 
-30 FFEWRIFM
+30 M
-38 EYKDIDK
+38 EYKKIDLE
-45 DVEGLIVRLSRR
+45 VAELLGRLARR
-57 LSAEDVERISD
+57 LSSEDIERINN
-68 AYQLAR
+68 AYLLAR
-74 EAHKEQKRKS
+74 EAHMEQRRKS

-111 AAFLHDVVEDTSYT
+111 AAFLHDVVEDTPYT
-125 IEDIKERFGDDVAF
+125 VEDIAERFGDDVAF
-139 LVDVVTKKKKKS
+139 LVNVVTKKKKKS
-151 SATSSSQIDNYK
+151 TAAYSSQIDNYK

-235 RDYAYI
+235 RDYAFI
-241 DAGLAADFKERE
+241 ESELDKDLKERE
-253 AGLRAFMAEIER
+253 KGLKSFMFEIER
-265 LLENNDIFMARTEI
+265 LLENNDILMARTEI

-284 YSAWRKMHST
+284 YSAWRKMHAR
-294 GCDFKHVEGKYYIRI
+294 GCDFNHVEGKYYIRI

-330 TDRFKEKPGSVA
+330 TDRFKEKPGSVV

-402 HVLQEMATRGKEV
+402 HVLQEIATRGKEV

-420 VTSSFYNDDIIAY
+420 VTSSFYNDDISVY
-433 TPEGRGVILPKGAT
+433 TPEGKEIILPKGAT

-458 VGLHA
+458 LGIHA
-463 QYARINGLLSSVKTE
+463 QYARINGQLASMKTE

-485 LIGCDDNI
+485 QIVSNAGI
-493 HPKRDWLDHVST
+493 QPKSDWLLHVST
-505 FKAKSHISSYLNKQR
+505 FKAKSHINSFLNKQKR
-520 KLQYVRC
+520 IEYVRC
-527 DSCRPL
+527 EQCRPL
-533 PGDEVIGFKN
+533 PGDEVIGFKE
-543 PDGSVSIHRRDCKV
+543 PDGTIAIHRRDCKA
-557 AIRLASQRGDDIVPV
+557 AIRLASQRGDDIVAV
-572 DFEEDRDFLYPVRID
+572 NFDEDKDFLYPVRID
-587 IRAIDRYHLLVDLI
+587 IVAVDRYHLLVDLV
-601 DCITNR
+601 DCITNK
-607 LQLSLTHIVTKE
+607 LQLSLTDINSTTN
-619 KDEIV
+619 DEIV
-624 DCSMEFQVHSSAEM
+624 NCTLVFRVHSSNELQAV
-638 QEAITG
+638 INN
-644 ISQINGVDEVKQRIE
+644 ISQIEGVEEVQQSIE
-659 Y
+659 